1 MKKSGLAGVGEKVVT
16 GSRSGRA
23 DDLREPDKIT
33 LRSCGFIVQVEQSR
47 QPVELVIEEL
57 AFDLKLIADLLDV
70 VVQRASDEYQ
80 RNAGGVG
87 ARAVRGDDGSAVN
100 VDEVRQMGQAV
111 TEDVDQL
118 DTSEVEI
125 SAIGDAFPAVVRVV
139 RRVGIDHVRTA
150 CLLQCQLLLHRRLY

>member
-23 DDLREPDKIT
+23 DDLGEPDKIT
-33 LRSCGFIVQVEQSR
+33 LRSRGLIVQVEQSR

-70 VVQRASDEYQ
+70 AVQRAADEYQ

-87 ARAVRGDDGSAVN
+87 AGAVCGDGRSAVD
-100 VDEVRQMGQAV
+100 VDEVRQVGQAV
-111 TEDVDQL
+111 TEDVDEL
-118 DTSEVEI
+118 DAAQVKI
-125 SAIGDAFPAVVRVV
+125 GAIGDA
-139 RRVGIDHVRTA
+139 
-150 CLLQCQLLLHRRLY
+150 